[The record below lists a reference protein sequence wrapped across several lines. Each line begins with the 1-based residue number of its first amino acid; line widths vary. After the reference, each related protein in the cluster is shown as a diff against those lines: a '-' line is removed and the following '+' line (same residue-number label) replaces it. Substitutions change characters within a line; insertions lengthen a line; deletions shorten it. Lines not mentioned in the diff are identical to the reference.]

1 MERSLLPMVSTRSG
15 VSTMSRTRVIAVTRT
30 VDFPD
35 SFCPVS
41 IRLPRAKWK
50 TSGSS
55 KSQ

>member
-15 VSTMSRTRVIAVTRT
+15 VSIMSSTSVMAVTRT